1 MIRISH
7 LPVFVE
13 KKSSNPAFKK
23 GLTTAF
29 PPSPAAISD
38 WERKN
43 GVRCGIIIF
52 NQNGGTH
59 VIKLVNV
66 SKFYSTNNVIAIG
79 LRKVNLE
86 LRLNEFVAIV
96 GESGS
101 GKTTLLNVIC
111 GIDTYEEGE
120 IFLNGKETSYFNTE
134 DMENFRKKYVAFV
147 FQNYNL
153 IESYTVLQ
161 NVEAPMILSG
171 YSPKEARTRALA
183 IIERVGLTNHL
194 RHRATRLSGGQKQR
208 VVIARA
214 LAKDCP
220 IIAADEPTGNLDSA
234 SGKQILELLHEISKD
249 KLVILVTHDFDQ
261 VKQFATR
268 KVRIYDGEIVEDIQ
282 LKPSDVKPLPDI
294 PDSTRGVGFWQ
305 TLRFAAK
312 NLLAT
317 PKKTFFLLLVL
328 FSTTFLLSWTY
339 AALNRAIAA
348 ESGGGYVY
356 YFADKTFLAI
366 DDNRLVARKTDGTA
380 FTDEEIGWF
389 RNAAGV
395 KSVLTRDYVL
405 DTFVM
410 MDVDFYGYEGY
421 KPSYYNTLIP
431 ESYFG
436 AEEPTLQS
444 GRMPEADDEIVIILF
459 SEGEYLLSYN
469 LVGLTVSETI
479 YQTWQVPREYEIVG
493 VLLASEV
500 GMENVLSDYGL
511 ASFAYL
517 VTDDLAEEYADQF
530 YFSHLSDETFEG
542 TSGADPITISG
553 ELLPLYTDFLAR
565 NRIIIDDAVPDD
577 TIRVE
582 GYQSVYQSAGCA
594 ADLETCSFSATGT
607 LTLTDFYGTTAHHS
621 VTLEYSF
628 TNPED
633 ELALPLSGTT
643 PLWFNP
649 DEYPLTY
656 TMSSQ
661 MMAEILPD
669 EVYQL
674 SAVTDDAA
682 ALRTLQIGLN
692 LLHPGKLVMVTP
704 AEVAGGDMSI
714 YDALSFFFVY
724 LFAVLGM
731 GFVTFLSLM
740 VTSLITRL
748 VYNTKLRDYAI
759 FRTIGANQGTI
770 RHFIFLENL
779 MSSTGSFL
787 LFLPLAVYLQTTA
800 TNQYGVFYGFTFFR
814 LLHYLV
820 LFALVLILSL
830 LNSRKYCRRVF
841 QESVNRTLKAGE

>member
-1 MIRISH
+1 M
-7 LPVFVE
+7 
-13 KKSSNPAFKK
+13 
-23 GLTTAF
+23 
-29 PPSPAAISD
+29 
-38 WERKN
+38 
-43 GVRCGIIIF
+43 
-52 NQNGGTH
+52 
-59 VIKLVNV
+59 IKLVNV

-120 IFLNGKETSYFNTE
+120 IFLNGQETSYFNTE

-161 NVEAPMILSG
+161 NVEAPMILAG

-183 IIERVGLTNHL
+183 IIERVGLTQHI

-234 SGKQILELLHEISKD
+234 SGKQILELLHEISKE

-282 LKPSDVKPLPDI
+282 LQPAKLKPLPEI
-294 PDSTRGVGFWQ
+294 PDSSRGVGFWQ

-317 PKKTFFLLLVL
+317 PKKTIFLLLVL

-339 AALNRAIAA
+339 AALNRAIA
-348 ESGGGYVY
+348 EQSGGNYVY

-380 FTDEEIGWF
+380 FTEEEIAWF
-389 RNAAGV
+389 RNGAGV
-395 KSVLTRDYVL
+395 QSVLTRDYVM

-431 ESYFG
+431 QSYFG
-436 AEEPTLQS
+436 DKELTLNS
-444 GRMPEADDEIVIILF
+444 GRMPEDDDEIVIILF
-459 SEGEYLLSYN
+459 AEGEYLLSYD
-469 LVGLTVSETI
+469 LVGLTVSETT
-479 YQTWQVPREYEIVG
+479 YEDWQVPREYEIVG
-493 VLLASEV
+493 VLLASEA
-500 GMENVLSDYGL
+500 GMENVLADYGL

-517 VTDDLAEEYADQF
+517 VTDELADDYADQF
-530 YFSHLSDETFEG
+530 YFSHLSDEVFEG
-542 TSGADPITISG
+542 TSGADPINMSG
-553 ELLPLYTDFLAR
+553 ELLPLYTDFMAQH
-565 NRIIIDDAVPDD
+565 RILIDDSVPDN
-577 TIRVE
+577 TIRIE
-582 GYQSVYQSAGCA
+582 GYQSVYQAAGCA
-594 ADLETCSFSATGT
+594 TDQETCNFTATGT
-607 LTLTDFYGTTAHHS
+607 LTYTDFYGTASHP

-633 ELALPLSGTT
+633 ELTLPLSETI
-643 PLWFNP
+643 PLWTVIP
-649 DEYPLTY
+649 ETPLTY

-661 MMAEILPD
+661 MLREIVPD

-674 SAVTDDAA
+674 SAITDDAA
-682 ALRTLQIGLN
+682 ALRNLRLGLN
-692 LLHPGKLVMVTP
+692 FLHSGKFVMVTP
-704 AEVAGGDMSI
+704 ADVAGGDLSI

-724 LFAVLGM
+724 LFAILGM
-731 GFVTFLSLM
+731 GFVAFLSLM

-779 MSSTGSFL
+779 MTSAGSFL
-787 LFLPLAVYLQTTA
+787 LFLPLALYLQTTA
-800 TNQYGVFYGFTFFR
+800 TNPYGVFYGFTFFR
-814 LLHYLV
+814 LLHYFV
-820 LFALVLILSL
+820 LFALVLALSL

>member
-1 MIRISH
+1 M
-7 LPVFVE
+7 
-13 KKSSNPAFKK
+13 
-23 GLTTAF
+23 
-29 PPSPAAISD
+29 
-38 WERKN
+38 
-43 GVRCGIIIF
+43 
-52 NQNGGTH
+52 
-59 VIKLVNV
+59 IKLVNV

-120 IFLNGKETSYFNTE
+120 IYLNGQETSYYNTE

-161 NVEAPMILSG
+161 NVEAPMILAG
-171 YSPKEARTRALA
+171 YSPAEARARALA
-183 IIERVGLTNHL
+183 IIERVGLSKHL

-268 KVRIYDGEIVEDIQ
+268 KVRVYDGEIVEDIQ
-282 LKPSDVKPLPDI
+282 LKSADVQPLPAI
-294 PDSTRGVGFWQ
+294 PDSSRGAGFWE
-305 TLRFAAK
+305 TLRFAGR

-339 AALNRAIAA
+339 AALNRAIA
-348 ESGGGYVY
+348 EQSGGDYIF
-356 YFADKTFLAI
+356 YFADKMFLVV
-366 DDNRLVARKTDGTA
+366 DDNRLVARKTDGTP
-380 FTDEEIGWF
+380 FTDEELGWF
-389 RNAAGV
+389 RNGSGV
-395 KSVLTRDYVL
+395 QSVLTRDYVL

-410 MDVDFYGYEGY
+410 TDVDFYGYEGY
-421 KPSYYNTLIP
+421 KPSYYNTMIP

-436 AEEPTLQS
+436 EKELTLES
-444 GRMPEADDEIVIILF
+444 GRMPEADDEMVIILF
-459 SEGEYLLSYN
+459 SQGEYLLSYD
-469 LVGLTVSETI
+469 LVGLTVSETTNADW
-479 YQTWQVPREYEIVG
+479 QTPREFEIVG
-493 VLLASEV
+493 VLLASEA

-530 YFSHLSDETFEG
+530 YFSHVSEEAFEG
-542 TSGADPITISG
+542 TSGDDPITMSG
-553 ELLPLYTDFLAR
+553 ELLPMYSDFMAR
-565 NRIIIDDAVPDD
+565 HRIVVDDSVPDN
-577 TIRVE
+577 TILVE
-582 GYQSVYQSAGCA
+582 GYQSVYQAAGCP
-594 ADLETCSFSATGT
+594 ADMETCSFTATGT
-607 LTLTDFYGTTAHHS
+607 LSLTDFYGTTS
-621 VTLEYSF
+621 LPVTLEYSF
-628 TNPED
+628 TSPDD
-633 ELALPLSGTT
+633 ELAFPLSESST
-643 PLWFNP
+643 PLWLTIP
-649 DEYPLTY
+649 ELPLTY

-661 MMAEILPD
+661 MMRAIVPD

-674 SAVTDDAA
+674 SVIGNDAA
-682 ALRTLQIGLN
+682 ALQTLQFGLN
-692 LLHPGKLVMVTP
+692 LLHPGKFVMASP
-704 AEVAGGDMSI
+704 SEVAGGNLSI

-759 FRTIGANQGTI
+759 FRTIGANQATI
-770 RHFIFLENL
+770 RRFIFLENL
-779 MSSTGSFL
+779 MSSAGSFL
-787 LFLPLAVYLQTTA
+787 LFVPLALYLQTTA

-814 LLHYLV
+814 LPHYLV
-820 LFALVLILSL
+820 LFAIVLILSL

-841 QESVNRTLKAGE
+841 QESVNRALKTTE